1 MKKKKSKD
9 IKYIKIIMSVHEIKN
24 VLMSHVFVKSVSA
37 ALIGAILDNQINDGS
52 NNNCIYLRQ

>member
-1 MKKKKSKD
+1 MKKKISKD

-37 ALIGAILDNQINDGS
+37 ALIGAILDNQINDGGKMDMF
-52 NNNCIYLRQ
+52 YV